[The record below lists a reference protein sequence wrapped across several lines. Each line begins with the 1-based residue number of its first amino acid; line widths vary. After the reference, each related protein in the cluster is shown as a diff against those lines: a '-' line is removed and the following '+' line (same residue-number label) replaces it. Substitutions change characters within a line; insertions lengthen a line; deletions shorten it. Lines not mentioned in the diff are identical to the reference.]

1 MKMTVTFKF
10 YNPEVFAGLENGP
23 REITEGA
30 TIAQAMEEL
39 YEREKEGFTSERYLD
54 FVIFLLNKAPATPG
68 AALFDGDEV
77 LVLRK
82 SYGG

>member
-1 MKMTVTFKF
+1 MQVTFKF
-10 YNPEVFAGLENGP
+10 YNPEVFSGLVNGP
-23 REITEGA
+23 REISEGA

-39 YEREKEGFTSERYLD
+39 YQREEGFTSSNYLD
-54 FVIFLLNKAPATPG
+54 FVIFLLNKAPATPRSP
-68 AALFDGDEV
+68 LEDGDEV

>member
-1 MKMTVTFKF
+1 MQVVFKF
-10 YNPEVFAGLENGP
+10 YNPEVFSGIENGP
-23 REITEGA
+23 REVTEGA
-30 TIAQAMEEL
+30 TIKQAMEEL
-39 YEREKEGFTSERYLD
+39 YQREEGFTSENYLD

-68 AALFDGDEV
+68 AALYEGDEV

>member
-1 MKMTVTFKF
+1 MQITFKF
-10 YNPEVFAGLENGP
+10 YNPEVFSGMENGP

-39 YEREKEGFTSERYLD
+39 YEREEGITSERYLD
-54 FVIFLLNKAPATPG
+54 FVIFLLNKAPAHPG
-68 AALFDGDEV
+68 SPLFDGDEV